1 MFKPKTTRIEKL
13 LESASYKA
21 TVQKLE
27 GFLSGKVN
35 VYIDF
40 ANVRPWSEKLGWH
53 IEPRKLRQFLKSFD
67 NVGPIKFYQ
76 GELVGDPRSE
86 DEIKKLKECKYIVR
100 TKPVKIMKFSINSTS
115 ISSQSPDLLKR
126 FVRSSLLRKLDI
138 ETVEFLNKKF
148 MDMNAQGIY
157 FIEDRKC
164 NFDVEIGTDMRVD
177 HIKDGV
183 ETFVLWSGDS
193 DFADPIKTLL
203 DARKRVVLFA
213 TAGKIAR
220 ELNDLVKQGLYVF
233 DIYEL
238 KDFICWIR
246 EEGSN

>member
-115 ISSQSPDLLKR
+115 I
-126 FVRSSLLRKLDI
+126 
-138 ETVEFLNKKF
+138 
-148 MDMNAQGIY
+148 
-157 FIEDRKC
+157 
-164 NFDVEIGTDMRVD
+164 
-177 HIKDGV
+177 
-183 ETFVLWSGDS
+183 
-193 DFADPIKTLL
+193 
-203 DARKRVVLFA
+203 
-213 TAGKIAR
+213 
-220 ELNDLVKQGLYVF
+220 
-233 DIYEL
+233 
-238 KDFICWIR
+238 
-246 EEGSN
+246 